1 MKKSKYDYLL
11 IEKENIV
18 DMYVNKR
25 MSSLDIAKIYNINA
39 SAVCYLLDKFDIKRR
54 DNKNK
59 SKFILNHNVFNS
71 IDTKEKAYWLG
82 FLFADGFITK
92 DNYVGIS
99 LKNDDYKHLE
109 KFRDFIE
116 SNHIIHTYKC
126 LENSYSNP
134 NNYYCK
140 IIFKSE
146 KMVEDLKN
154 YGCIE
159 HKSLVLQFPNNLKKE
174 FYKDFIRGYFDGDG
188 SLSFRKTNNKKSSDF
203 KIAGTKE
210 FLLKVIDILNQD
222 ILIEMSEKNLFKR
235 FDNDKNSFYTSVSN
249 NRKVKLF
256 LDYIY
261 KDSTIYLDRKFSK
274 YLDFLN
280 FL

>member
-59 SKFILNHNVFNS
+59 SKFVLNHNVFNS

-140 IIFKSE
+140 IIF
-146 KMVEDLKN
+146 
-154 YGCIE
+154 
-159 HKSLVLQFPNNLKKE
+159 
-174 FYKDFIRGYFDGDG
+174 
-188 SLSFRKTNNKKSSDF
+188 
-203 KIAGTKE
+203 
-210 FLLKVIDILNQD
+210 LLA
-222 ILIEMSEKNLFKR
+222 NLF
-235 FDNDKNSFYTSVSN
+235 Y
-249 NRKVKLF
+249 
-256 LDYIY
+256 
-261 KDSTIYLDRKFSK
+261 
-274 YLDFLN
+274 
-280 FL
+280 